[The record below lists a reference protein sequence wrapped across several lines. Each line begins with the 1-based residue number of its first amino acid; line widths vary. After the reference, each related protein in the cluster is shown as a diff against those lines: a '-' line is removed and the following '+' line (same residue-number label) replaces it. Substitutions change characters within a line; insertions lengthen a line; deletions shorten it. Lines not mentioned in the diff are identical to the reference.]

1 MTRGPGLCCEVIER
15 KPVGLVEV
23 AGSLRQD
30 TANRI
35 RATVENMLADPPDLL
50 VLDVAGLHEVDEL
63 CVSIFPTVGRLAAAR
78 DVPLVL
84 AAPSA
89 SLRRAL
95 RVSPLFVRV
104 AESRT
109 EAVAL
114 RGRRSRARGRWQLGL
129 AADVHAPARARRL
142 VEQAY
147 RNRGLGELGRDAV
160 LVTNELV
167 TNAVAHVG
175 RGEVGLRVSFL
186 RRYVRIEVSD
196 EGAAPRYST
205 PGYGLTMVAA
215 LSVRWGCVPERNGNG
230 KVVWADL
237 PLDRSVR

>member
-1 MTRGPGLCCEVIER
+1 MTRGPGLCCEVLER

-23 AGSLRQD
+23 AGSLRRE
-30 TANRI
+30 TVSRI
-35 RATVENMLADPPDLL
+35 RATVEEMLADPPDLL

-63 CVSIFPTVGRLAAAR
+63 CISIFPTVGRLAAAR

-89 SLRRAL
+89 SLRRAF

-104 AESRT
+104 ADSRAEAMAMGGPRSRT
-109 EAVAL
+109 
-114 RGRRSRARGRWQLGL
+114 RGRWRLGL
-129 AADVHAPARARRL
+129 TADAYAPARARRL

-147 RNRGLGELGRDAV
+147 RNRGLEDLCRDAV
-160 LVTNELV
+160 LVANELV
-167 TNAVAHVG
+167 TNVVQHVG
-175 RGEVGLRVSFL
+175 RGKIGLMVSFL

-196 EGAAPRYST
+196 EGGT
-205 PGYGLTMVAA
+205 PIQATQGYGLTMVTA
-215 LSVRWGCVPERNGNG
+215 LSARWGCAPEGNGNG

-237 PLDRSVR
+237 PLGRSAR